1 MGSRLFVTA
10 NPQNMASDH
19 KSAWQGPDAPPE
31 DRTIAAVFATDGPL
45 AGALSSYRHRPQ
57 QIGLAR
63 AIAHAIRDRTILIAE
78 AGTGTGKTVAYLV
91 PALLYGGKVLISTG
105 TKTLQ
110 DQLFHRD
117 LPTVR
122 DALGLPAQMALL
134 KGRANYVCDF
144 HLERNVHDGRLQSR
158 EIASQLRS
166 IARFAKQSATGDRA
180 ELAEVPETSPAWLLA
195 TSTRESCL
203 GQECPALKQC
213 FVMKARREALAADIV
228 VVNHHLFFA
237 DAVLRDEGMSEL
249 LPACD
254 TVILDEAHQLPDAAT
269 QFFGESVST
278 GQVLDLC
285 RDTMVEIRMSAPD
298 DRTLA
303 DRVRG
308 ADKAAKDLRL
318 AIPLKEIRI
327 DEKGLGRFEGFE
339 AALQYVGDTVHA
351 LAKGLEACAE
361 RSEGLATCHARAVD
375 LGRRIERWAS
385 QSVEGM
391 VRWVELRSQALI
403 LHSSP
408 LDVAEPFRRQIDA
421 RKRSWILTSATLAV
435 GGNFTLYQQR
445 LGLDDART
453 AIWPSPF
460 DYPANAL
467 LYLPQAIADPSEPN
481 FTDEV
486 VEACV
491 PVLRA
496 SRGRAFLLF
505 TSLRAM
511 RRAHELLSERL
522 PREGIHYPLLLQ
534 GQGTK
539 THLLEQFRASRN
551 AVLIASASFWEGV
564 DVRGEALSLVVIDKL
579 PFAPPDDPI
588 LAARLEWMNGMGRN
602 GFLDYQVPAAAIA
615 LKQGAG
621 RLIRDEND
629 RGVLMICDRRLIVRG
644 YGKTILDS
652 LPPMQRTRSLDD
664 VTAFFARLD
673 ADAAT

>member
-1 MGSRLFVTA
+1 MPVDPTV
-10 NPQNMASDH
+10 
-19 KSAWQGPDAPPE
+19 
-31 DRTIAAVFATDGPL
+31 AAVFSERGPL
-45 AGALSSYRHRPQ
+45 ASALSSYRHRPQ
-57 QIGLAR
+57 QIGLAS
-63 AIAHAIRDRTILIAE
+63 AIARAIRDRAVLIAE

-158 EIASQLRS
+158 EIAGHLQL
-166 IARFAKQSATGDRA
+166 IARFAKRSNTGDRA
-180 ELAEVPETSPAWLLA
+180 ELDDVPETSPAWALA
-195 TSTRESCL
+195 TSTRENCL

-237 DAVLRDEGMSEL
+237 DAMLRDEGMAEL

-254 TVILDEAHQLPDAAT
+254 TVILDEAHQLPEAAT

-278 GQVLDLC
+278 GQILDLC
-285 RDTMVEIRMSAPD
+285 RDALVEMRVSAPE
-298 DRTLA
+298 DRMLG
-303 DRVRG
+303 DRVRN
-308 ADKAAKDLRL
+308 ADKAARDLRL

-327 DEKGLGRFEGFE
+327 AEQGLDRFDGFGD
-339 AALQYVGDTVHA
+339 ALKYVSDTIQV
-351 LAKGLEACAE
+351 LAKTLEACAE
-361 RSEGLATCHARAVD
+361 RSEGLGSCHTRAAD
-375 LGRRIERWAS
+375 LGRRLERWNS
-385 QSVEGM
+385 DVEDGM

-403 LHSSP
+403 LHASP
-408 LDVAEPFRRQIDA
+408 LDVAVPFRRQIDA

-435 GGNFTLYQQR
+435 GGNFAMYQQR

-460 DYPANAL
+460 DYPSNAL
-467 LYLPQAIADPSEPN
+467 LYLPQAIADPSAPE
-481 FTDEV
+481 FIDDV
-486 VEACV
+486 VDACV

-522 PREGIHYPLLLQ
+522 PREGIDYPLLLQ

-539 THLLEQFRASRN
+539 THLLERFRASGN

-588 LAARLEWMNGMGRN
+588 LAARLAWMTSMGRN
-602 GFLDYQVPAAAIA
+602 GFIDYQVPAAAIA

-629 RGVLMICDRRLIVRG
+629 RGVLMICDRRLVERG

-652 LPPMQRTRSLDD
+652 LPPMQRTRSLDA
-664 VTAFFARLD
+664 VTAFFASLA
-673 ADAAT
+673 ADTTAQGVK